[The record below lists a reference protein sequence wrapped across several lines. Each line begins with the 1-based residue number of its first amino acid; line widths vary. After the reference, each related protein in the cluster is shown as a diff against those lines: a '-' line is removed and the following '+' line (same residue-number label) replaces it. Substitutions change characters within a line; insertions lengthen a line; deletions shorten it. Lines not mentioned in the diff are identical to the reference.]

1 MKIKKYLKIFLPVL
15 FLGLFGF
22 LIFQITSKINHKKEV
37 AKNIKTIPT
46 FNFQNVNGGRFTN
59 ENLIKNTPILLVYF
73 NSECE
78 FCNEEAEMIQQNID
92 KFSPI
97 QLIFVSIENPD
108 KIKEFAIHHKLFNYD
123 KINFLSDTQVSFA
136 PTFDVKSLPCLVLYD
151 KDQHLIEKIKGQ
163 IKPEV
168 LIEKLTTKD

>member
-1 MKIKKYLKIFLPVL
+1 MKKYLKVIIPIL
-15 FLGLFGF
+15 FVGLFGF
-22 LIFQITSKINHKKEV
+22 LIFQITSKIKHKMEV
-37 AKNIKTIPT
+37 AENIKTIPS

-59 ENLIKNTPILLVYF
+59 ENLIKNTPTLFIYF

-92 KFSPI
+92 KFSTI
-97 QLIFVSIENPD
+97 QLVFVSIENPD
-108 KIKEFAIHHKLFNYD
+108 KIKEFAIHHKLINYD
-123 KINFLSDTQVSFA
+123 KINFLSDTKVSFA

-163 IKPEV
+163 IKPEL

>member
-1 MKIKKYLKIFLPVL
+1 MKSHLKTIIPVL
-15 FLGLFGF
+15 FVGLFGF
-22 LIFQITSKINHKKEV
+22 LVFQITSKIKHKNEV
-37 AKNIKTIPT
+37 AENIKTIPS

-59 ENLIKNTPILLVYF
+59 ENLIKNTPTLFIYF

-78 FCNEEAEMIQQNID
+78 FCNEEAEMINQNID

-97 QLIFVSIENPD
+97 QLIFVSIENPN
-108 KIKEFAIHHKLFNYD
+108 KIIEFAIHHKLINYD
-123 KINFLSDTQVSFA
+123 KINFLSDTKVSFA

-163 IKPEV
+163 IKPKV
-168 LIEKLTTKD
+168 IIEKLTTKD

>member
-1 MKIKKYLKIFLPVL
+1 MNKIKYFNLILPVL
-15 FLGLFGF
+15 FVGLFGF
-22 LIFQITSKINHKKEV
+22 LIFQISSKINHKKEV
-37 AKNIKTIPT
+37 AENIKTIPN
-46 FNFQNVNGGRFTN
+46 FDFQNVNGGRFTN
-59 ENLIKNTPILLVYF
+59 DNLIKNTPTLFIYF

-78 FCNEEAEMIQQNID
+78 FCNEEAELIQQNID
-92 KFSPI
+92 KFSAI
-97 QLIFVSIENPD
+97 KLIFVSIENPD
-108 KIKEFAIHHKLFNYD
+108 KIKEFAVKHKLNHYD

-163 IKPEV
+163 IRPEV

>member
-1 MKIKKYLKIFLPVL
+1 MNKINYLKIILPVL
-15 FLGLFGF
+15 FVGLFGF
-22 LIFQITSKINHKKEV
+22 LIFQISSKIKHKKEV
-37 AKNIKTIPT
+37 AENIKTIPK
-46 FNFQNVNGGRFTN
+46 FDFQNINGGRFTN
-59 ENLIKNTPILLVYF
+59 ENLIKNIPTLFIYF
-73 NSECE
+73 DSGCE
-78 FCNEEAEMIQQNID
+78 FCNEEAELIQQNID
-92 KFSPI
+92 QLSTF

-108 KIKEFAIHHKLFNYD
+108 KIKGFAINHKLNNYD

-151 KDQHLIEKIKGQ
+151 KNQHLIEKIKGQ

>member
-1 MKIKKYLKIFLPVL
+1 MKIKKYLKIILPVL

-22 LIFQITSKINHKKEV
+22 LIFQIASKINHKKEV
-37 AKNIKTIPT
+37 AENIKTIPT
-46 FNFQNVNGGRFTN
+46 FNFQNINGGRFTN
-59 ENLIKNTPILLVYF
+59 DNLIKNTPALFIYF

-78 FCNEEAEMIQQNID
+78 FCNEEAELIQQNID
-92 KFSPI
+92 QLSTF

-108 KIKEFAIHHKLFNYD
+108 KIKEFAIHHKLINYD

-151 KDQHLIEKIKGQ
+151 KDQHLIEKIKGK
-163 IKPEV
+163 IKPQV

>member
-1 MKIKKYLKIFLPVL
+1 MKIEKYVKIIIPVL
-15 FLGLFGF
+15 FVGLFGF
-22 LIFQITSKINHKKEV
+22 LIFLINSKIKHKNEV
-37 AKNIKTIPT
+37 AENIKTIPI

-59 ENLIKNTPILLVYF
+59 ENLIKKTPTLFVYF

-78 FCNEEAEMIQQNID
+78 FCNEEAEMIQQNKD
-92 KFSPI
+92 KFSTI
-97 QLIFVSIENPD
+97 QLIFVSIENPN

-123 KINFLSDTQVSFA
+123 KINFLSDTQVSFV

>member
-1 MKIKKYLKIFLPVL
+1 MKNNLKIIIPVL
-15 FLGLFGF
+15 FIVIFGF

-37 AKNIKTIPT
+37 AENIKTIPN

-59 ENLIKNTPILLVYF
+59 ENLIKNTASLFVYF

-78 FCNEEAEMIQQNID
+78 FCNEEAGMINENIE
-92 KFSPI
+92 KFRPF
-97 QLIFVSIENPD
+97 QLIFVSIERPEL
-108 KIKEFAIHHKLFNYD
+108 IKSFALKHKLNHYD
-123 KINFLSDTQVSFA
+123 KIDFLSDPQVSFA

-151 KDQHLIEKIKGQ
+151 KNQHLIEKIKGQ

-168 LIEKLTTKD
+168 LIEKLSIKD

>member
-1 MKIKKYLKIFLPVL
+1 MKIKKYIKIILPVL

-37 AKNIKTIPT
+37 AENIKTIPN

-59 ENLIKNTPILLVYF
+59 ENIIKNTPTLFIYF

-78 FCNEEAEMIQQNID
+78 FCNEEAEMIQLNID

>member
-1 MKIKKYLKIFLPVL
+1 MKIKKYLKTILPVL
-15 FLGLFGF
+15 FLVLFGF
-22 LIFQITSKINHKKEV
+22 LIFQITSKINHKNEV
-37 AKNIKTIPT
+37 AENIKTIPT

-59 ENLIKNTPILLVYF
+59 ENLIKNTPTLFVYF
-73 NSECE
+73 DSECE

-97 QLIFVSIENPD
+97 QLIFVSIENPA
-108 KIKEFAIHHKLFNYD
+108 KIKEFAIHHKLINYD